1 MLAGQPAVTGAETVG
16 LSAVLC
22 ILKGLLTMGL
32 VESGEGFAVGRV
44 FVLRL
49 TALSSSS
56 DEMSTTIWEDIV
68 DCIGPCQDW

>member
-32 VESGEGFAVGRV
+32 VESGKASLLVEFSCYA
-44 FVLRL
+44 
-49 TALSSSS
+49 
-56 DEMSTTIWEDIV
+56 
-68 DCIGPCQDW
+68 